1 MTSKMNK
8 FVYSL
13 SKILQYVYYV
23 LFKILQKHSS
33 LLSRVVSPAPLFV
46 STVRFSLFL
55 YTVMIRSSLLHLPP
69 LLRVTLA
76 RLFAHGEL
84 PASVRSCTL
93 LVLYARSLFGFVQG
107 PAFGRLFQAG
117 VRLPRLLL
125 VTGKLLPEVR
135 GFRRSATLKS
145 VCEETDN
152 ASGVHSSIWFPMINS
167 NFEVEERDNEKD
179 VETHCLVCIHS
190 RFFCFTKVKNEQCFT
205 TDVRT
210 IIYEAYSW
218 GFRLK
223 INQLHRTTG
232 TTSAKTLFQLVYT
245 QSRFFLLPNQS
256 HNNVTRLQF
265 LQSPL

>member
-1 MTSKMNK
+1 MTPKCFDFRTNFCTITFPKYFKIIVFRTNLCTMSSKMNK

-46 STVRFSLFL
+46 STVRFSFFL

-145 VCEETDN
+145 VCEETGN

-179 VETHCLVCIHS
+179 H
-190 RFFCFTKVKNEQCFT
+190 
-205 TDVRT
+205 
-210 IIYEAYSW
+210 
-218 GFRLK
+218 
-223 INQLHRTTG
+223 
-232 TTSAKTLFQLVYT
+232 TLFSLLTHISFASY
-245 QSRFFLLPNQS
+245 QSQK
-256 HNNVTRLQF
+256 
-265 LQSPL
+265 